1 MQRAVLEH
9 AYLAAGGEG
18 SFNPQ
23 VFIKPCL
30 AKCRNLTKP

>member
-23 VFIKPCL
+23 VFL
-30 AKCRNLTKP
+30 SNLVWQNAEI